1 MIVYCQFNTS
11 AYPSVFYQVQ
21 RAPPKWRFRTQ
32 EREPYKLL
40 REGVKTKGAWV
51 LSGFTVWLLNL
62 SNTRSCFSVAAG
74 KEFLTGF
81 LGSLVARKEETQNR
95 AWQMKSAEF
104 SLTSKSLF
112 GKFANHQN

>member
-1 MIVYCQFNTS
+1 M
-11 AYPSVFYQVQ
+11 
-21 RAPPKWRFRTQ
+21 FRTQ

-40 REGVKTKGAWV
+40 GEGVKTKGARV

-81 LGSLVARKEETQNR
+81 VGSLVERKEETQNR
-95 AWQMKSAEF
+95 AWQISAKC

-112 GKFANHQN
+112 GKSANHQN